1 MSFNVSMNLTKLGIK
16 ILVFLDEF
24 EKRSKNRNF
33 GALRASNWLFM
44 LVSVLMAMTIL
55 EILGEDED
63 DK

>member
-1 MSFNVSMNLTKLGIK
+1 MK
-16 ILVFLDEF
+16 
-24 EKRSKNRNF
+24 SKNRNF

-63 DK
+63 DKVKEYFAQKERKK